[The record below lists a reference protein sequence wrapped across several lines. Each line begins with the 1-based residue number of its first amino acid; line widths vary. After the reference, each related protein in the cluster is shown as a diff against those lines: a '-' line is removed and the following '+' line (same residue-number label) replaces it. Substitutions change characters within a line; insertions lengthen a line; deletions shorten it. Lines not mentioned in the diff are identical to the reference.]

1 MLPYLDTF
9 ERIITRA
16 LLVMMASVVLLASI
30 EVAWLLSKYVL
41 SPPLFLPGLDELL
54 GLFGQFLLVL
64 IGIELLHMME
74 TPTS

>member
-1 MLPYLDTF
+1 MMAYLEKLEQIVTHS
-9 ERIITRA
+9 
-16 LLVMMASVVLLASI
+16 LLVMMGGVVLLATI
-30 EVAWLLSKYVL
+30 EVAWLLSKDVL

-64 IGIELLHMME
+64 IGIELLHTME

>member
-1 MLPYLDTF
+1 MMAYLEKF
-9 ERIITRA
+9 ERIVTHS
-16 LLVMMASVVLLASI
+16 LLVMMGGVVLLATI

>member
-1 MLPYLDTF
+1 MMAYLEKF
-9 ERIITRA
+9 EQIVTHS
-16 LLVMMASVVLLASI
+16 LLVMMGGVVLLATI

-41 SPPLFLPGLDELL
+41 SPPLFLPGLYELL